1 MKKII
6 ALVLSIVLI
15 CCCSVTAFA
24 AESPTAGSKVTVTI
38 RKADGVAPAEK
49 EDIEYTVDNG
59 ATITVKADEATYG
72 TFNSWSI
79 YKATETV
86 DGVSAPV
93 KSDIITLNAAINLAT
108 KITTTTAVEGTDYEI
123 VSGSLTAKE
132 LTVKVKTDVIICGN
146 YNGKITDPVV
156 NSTADNSATAPK
168 TGDMTVLYAAI
179 IMLAVVAFG
188 FGVKKVYS
196 K

>member
-6 ALVLSIVLI
+6 ALVLSVVLI

-38 RKADGVAPAEK
+38 RKADSVAPTEK
-49 EDIEYTVDNG
+49 VDIKYTVDKG
-59 ATITVKADEATYG
+59 AVISVKADEAKYG
-72 TFNSWSI
+72 KFDSWSI
-79 YKATETV
+79 YKATEV
-86 DGVSAPV
+86 ADGVSAPV
-93 KSDIITLNAAINLAT
+93 KSGVITLNAARNLAT

-132 LTVKVKTDVIICGN
+132 LTVKVNTDVIICGN
-146 YNGKITDPVV
+146 YKGVITNPLT
-156 NSTADNSATAPK
+156 NSTADNSAVAPQ
-168 TGDMTVLYAAI
+168 TGDMTVLYATI

-188 FGVKKVYS
+188 FGVKKVYC